1 MEDIDFDFILK
12 EIDELYNDY
21 ENEYEAYIKTRQIV
35 PYKPIDNTLLTVIY
49 CYTALFNLSF
59 FYKKNI

>member
-21 ENEYEAYIKTRQIV
+21 ETEYEAYIKTRQIL
-35 PYKPIDNTLLTVIY
+35 PYKPIDNILLTAIY
-49 CYTALFNLSF
+49 CYTALFNFSL
-59 FYKKNI
+59 FYKNNI